1 MESERVS
8 WRVGLLYLAFA
19 LVVMTAV
26 GLVLDAA
33 APGLSAGWRFL
44 IVIGGGSAAARLL
57 FFAIARR

>member
-8 WRVGLLYLAFA
+8 WRIGLLYLAFA

-26 GLVLDAA
+26 GAMLKAV
-33 APGLSAGWRFL
+33 APGLSYVWRVL